1 MLKRLL
7 SHSLIYS
14 LAPQVPKIAS
24 LFLMPLVT
32 RDLTPAD
39 YGVYGIITS
48 YLYSISA
55 LKELGF
61 NVVFVNTYY
70 RHPNN
75 WKLIWRLLHGHLT
88 VWAVL
93 YSLLTLGILWIA
105 LPRSAAGH
113 FWEISFYTILPTIL
127 FANTGSIASYYFR
140 FSQQP
145 LVVASISAAS
155 GVTSIVTTYYC
166 IVVRHM
172 GYMGWFVGSFAASL
186 IMFLL
191 YFYPLY
197 FRLGLWPILRFRPR
211 FITPHLKVALPMVP
225 HNYSTY
231 LLNSSDRVVMDLYK
245 VNERQIGLYNVAY
258 TFGNYFE
265 AIGEAVG
272 MAVGPFFSKLFS
284 TKTEKAQADER
295 LLTFFL
301 MGCFLSATF
310 VASLWLREIFNLLIS
325 NPALRT
331 EYPIG
336 ILIIMGYAYRP
347 MYWSAGIK
355 LSVANKTSM
364 LWRISLVAGLLN
376 VGLNLIFVPFFGIY
390 AAAISTLIS
399 LLYIGFSGF
408 FLRPY
413 REIPGIEHFPLRW
426 MSAILAMTATV
437 YLLRDVS
444 VPFKFILTAA
454 MLVSGALMFRKYHK
468 DLVGIEI

>member
-1 MLKRLL
+1 
-7 SHSLIYS
+7 
-14 LAPQVPKIAS
+14 
-24 LFLMPLVT
+24 
-32 RDLTPAD
+32 
-39 YGVYGIITS
+39 
-48 YLYSISA
+48 
-55 LKELGF
+55 
-61 NVVFVNTYY
+61 
-70 RHPNN
+70 
-75 WKLIWRLLHGHLT
+75 
-88 VWAVL
+88 
-93 YSLLTLGILWIA
+93 
-105 LPRSAAGH
+105 
-113 FWEISFYTILPTIL
+113 
-127 FANTGSIASYYFR
+127 
-140 FSQQP
+140 
-145 LVVASISAAS
+145 
-155 GVTSIVTTYYC
+155 
-166 IVVRHM
+166 M
-172 GYMGWFVGSFAASL
+172 GYMGWFAGSFAGSL

-245 VNERQIGLYNVAY
+245 VSERQIGLYNVAY

-265 AIGEAVG
+265 AVGEAVG

-284 TKTEKAQADER
+284 TKGEKAQKDER

-325 NPALRT
+325 NPDLRT

-355 LSVANKTSM
+355 LSVAKKTSL
-364 LWRISLVAGLLN
+364 LWRISLVAGLVN
-376 VGLNLIFVPFFGIY
+376 VGLNLVFVPFYGIY

-408 FLRPY
+408 FLKPY
-413 REIPGIEHFPLRW
+413 REMPGIDHFPLRW
-426 MSAILAMTATV
+426 MAAILALTGIV
-437 YLLRDVS
+437 YLLRDAPIPAKVM
-444 VPFKFILTAA
+444 VT
-454 MLVSGALMFRKYHK
+454 GALFVFGAVLFRRHQNA
-468 DLVGIEI
+468 LVKMEV